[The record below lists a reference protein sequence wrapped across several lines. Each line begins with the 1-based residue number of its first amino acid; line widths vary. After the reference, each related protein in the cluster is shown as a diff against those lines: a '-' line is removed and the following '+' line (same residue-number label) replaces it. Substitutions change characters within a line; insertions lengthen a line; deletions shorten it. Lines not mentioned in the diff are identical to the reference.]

1 MVFRKLRNLVV
12 RQAQAAASKE
22 TVNNQPSSDDEQ
34 PEPIS
39 VRSPGSLPT
48 AAEVPATVVTS
59 KDHKR
64 KRQASESE
72 ADQVAISTATDKSG
86 KRRKQNSETQ
96 DSPNPF
102 ELMINYFEGIK
113 KKLQHHQI
121 KTLKLRT
128 LSNLNIKATEYYLN
142 STKNFT
148 NG

>member
-59 KDHKR
+59 KDPREKGR
-64 KRQASESE
+64 LLKA
-72 ADQVAISTATDKSG
+72 K
-86 KRRKQNSETQ
+86 
-96 DSPNPF
+96 
-102 ELMINYFEGIK
+102 
-113 KKLQHHQI
+113 QI
-121 KTLKLRT
+121 KLLSVLLLTKAVKGENKTPKLKT
-128 LSNLNIKATEYYLN
+128 VQIPSN
-142 STKNFT
+142 
-148 NG
+148 